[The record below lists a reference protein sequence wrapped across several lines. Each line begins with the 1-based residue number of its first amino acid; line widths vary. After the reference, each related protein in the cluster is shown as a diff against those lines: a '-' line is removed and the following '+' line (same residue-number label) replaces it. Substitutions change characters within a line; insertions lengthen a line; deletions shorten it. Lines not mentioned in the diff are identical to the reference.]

1 MGRSFGEEP
10 EAEGFMIT
18 NESVNQAIDYI
29 LRHMEEDVTLDDV
42 AEYCHFSKYYFSRLF
57 KEQTGESVYAFIRRL
72 RLEQSAF
79 RLKTEQERRITEI
92 GADYGYSSSN
102 FSSAFRQHYRMAPAV
117 FRKKCRRSSM
127 EHPFFHHEKWHT
139 ESFEECKPETMVC

>member
-42 AEYCHFSKYYFSRLF
+42 AEYCHF
-57 KEQTGESVYAFIRRL
+57 
-72 RLEQSAF
+72 
-79 RLKTEQERRITEI
+79 
-92 GADYGYSSSN
+92 
-102 FSSAFRQHYRMAPAV
+102 
-117 FRKKCRRSSM
+117 
-127 EHPFFHHEKWHT
+127 
-139 ESFEECKPETMVC
+139 